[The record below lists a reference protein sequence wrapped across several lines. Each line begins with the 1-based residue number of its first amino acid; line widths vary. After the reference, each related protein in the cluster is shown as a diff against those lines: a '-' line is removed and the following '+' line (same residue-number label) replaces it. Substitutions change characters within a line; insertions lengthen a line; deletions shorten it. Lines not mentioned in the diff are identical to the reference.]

1 MAIITISRGSM
12 SGGMAFA
19 ECLAKTLGYPS
30 LAREVLVKAAGKL
43 GVSEEKLRGKIEK
56 SASFWERMTSDRRI
70 YLIALQSALADACVG
85 GDLVYH
91 GHAGHLLLKDLP
103 NVLRVRLIAPMPDRI
118 REVMERQGLNYGAAR
133 DYIRLVDEER
143 VRWTKF
149 VYGLDWRDPKNY
161 DIVIN
166 LGNISISTACAM
178 VAAVVK
184 LPAYATT
191 EEVKKR
197 LRDYA
202 LACRIKVVL
211 AANSKSGAVKFDV
224 RADGGKVEV
233 FGEVATSGVLIR
245 QAGPSEE
252 EVQLIAKTVEG
263 VDEVVVNLRRFP
275 EFAEP

>member
-19 ECLAKTLGYPS
+19 ECLARTLGYPS

-56 SASFWERMTSDRRI
+56 SAGFWERMTSDRRI

-103 NVLRVRLIAPMPDRI
+103 NVLRVRLIAPMTDRI

-166 LGNISISTACAM
+166 LGNISIGTACAM
-178 VAAVVK
+178 VAAAVK

-197 LRDYA
+197 LSDYA
-202 LACRIKVVL
+202 LACKIKVAL
-211 AANSKSGAVKFDV
+211 AANSKAGTVKFDV

-252 EVQLIAKTVEG
+252 EVQLIARTVEG
-263 VDEVVVNLRRFP
+263 VEEVVVNLRRFP

>member
-1 MAIITISRGSM
+1 M

-30 LAREVLVKAAGKL
+30 LAREVLVQAAGKL

-56 SASFWERMTSDRRI
+56 SARFWERMTSDRRI
-70 YLIALQSALADACVG
+70 YLVALQSALADASVD

-103 NVLRVRLIAPMPDRI
+103 NVLRVRLIAPLSARI
-118 REVMERQGLNYGAAR
+118 REVMERQGLNYGSAR

-149 VYGLDWRDPKNY
+149 VYGLDWRDPQNY

-166 LGNISISTACAM
+166 LGNIEIGTACAM
-178 VAAVVK
+178 VAAAVK
-184 LPAYATT
+184 LPAFATT
-191 EEVKKR
+191 EEVKKW

-202 LACRIKVVL
+202 LACKIKVAL
-211 AANSKSGAVKFDV
+211 AANSKWRAIKFDV
-224 RADGGKVEV
+224 RADDGKVEV
-233 FGEVATSGVLIR
+233 FGEVATGGVLIR

-252 EVQLIAKTVEG
+252 EVQTIAKAVEG
-263 VDEVVVNLRRFP
+263 VKGVVVNLHRFP

>member
-30 LAREVLVKAAGKL
+30 LAREVLVQAAGKL
-43 GVSEEKLRGKIEK
+43 GVTEEKLRGKIEK
-56 SASFWERMTSDRRI
+56 SARFWERVTSDRRI
-70 YLIALQSALADACVG
+70 YIIALQSALADACVEG
-85 GDLVYH
+85 NLVYH

-103 NVLRVRLIAPMPDRI
+103 NVLRVRLISPMSARI
-118 REVMERQGLNYGAAR
+118 QEVMRRQGLNYGSAR

-149 VYGLDWRDPKNY
+149 VYGLDWRDPSNY
-161 DIVIN
+161 DLVIN
-166 LGNISISTACAM
+166 LGNISIETACAL
-178 VAAVVK
+178 VAAVVR

-191 EEVKKR
+191 EEVKKQ

-202 LACRIKVVL
+202 LACRIRVAL
-211 AANSKSGAVKFDV
+211 ASNSKWRTIKFEVK
-224 RADGGKVEV
+224 ADDGNVEV

-245 QAGPSEE
+245 QAGPSED
-252 EVQLIAKTVEG
+252 EVQMIAKTVKG
-263 VDEVVVNLRRFP
+263 VKEVIVNLRRFP